1 MATTNINVTSTGY
14 KTVKDESIALP
25 QRNTMAFTGSGVS
38 AFDNGTT
45 TVINIPGYPATI
57 NYGLFAQTAN
67 STLITNTTAE
77 SSLINGGVGTLTIP
91 ANGFSVGDSFR
102 AVFGGVMNANNN
114 QTIRIRVKAGSIVLL
129 DSGAQNLGSSVIN
142 DVWSLNI
149 DFTIRAIGA
158 AGVASIVSLGSFHY
172 TKTNNA
178 SVQGFGF
185 NTVNNTTFDTT
196 VSNALNVTAQWG
208 NASSGNNIYSDIFIL
223 NKIY

>member
-14 KTVKDESIALP
+14 KTVKDESTALP

-67 STLITNTTAE
+67 STLITNTNAE

-91 ANGFSVGDSFR
+91 ANGFQVGDSFR

-114 QTIRIRVKAGSIVLL
+114 QNITIRVKAGSIVLL
-129 DSGAQNLGSSVIN
+129 DSGIQNLGSSVIN
-142 DVWSLNI
+142 DIWSLNI

-158 AGVASIVSLGSFHY
+158 AGVASIVTLGAFHY

-178 SVQGFGF
+178 SVQGFAF

-196 VSNALNVTAQWG
+196 ISNVLNVTAQWAT
-208 NASSGNNIYSDIFIL
+208 ASSGNNIYSDIFIL